1 LLPMTDARLLADLHA
16 AAESVWQDV
25 VPLCPGFAVEV
36 LPRID
41 STNSE
46 LMRRARDGALHPL
59 LLVAAE
65 QSAGRGRQGRQWH
78 SQPGTSLTFSLGL
91 PLQPADWSGLSL
103 AVGVAL
109 AEALHPQV
117 QLKWPN
123 DLCWQGRKLG
133 GVLVETASLGAQR
146 YAVIGVGINL
156 QAPELPDAVP
166 GEGMQALPAAGLLDL
181 VPDAPTGVGHWLRRV
196 AAPLL
201 RQVLDFEAQGF
212 APMVARYAARDALIG
227 RPVRLSDG
235 REGIADG
242 VRADGAL
249 WLATASGR
257 AAVWQAEV
265 SVRPC

>member
-1 LLPMTDARLLADLHA
+1 M
-16 AAESVWQDV
+16 
-25 VPLCPGFAVEV
+25 
-36 LPRID
+36 
-41 STNSE
+41 
-46 LMRRARDGALHPL
+46 
-59 LLVAAE
+59 
-65 QSAGRGRQGRQWH
+65 
-78 SQPGTSLTFSLGL
+78 

-123 DLCWQGRKLG
+123 DLCWNGRKLG

-156 QAPELPDAVP
+156 QAPERLPDVAP
-166 GEGMQALPAAGLLDL
+166 GEAMQALAPAGLLEL
-181 VPDAPTGVGHWLRRV
+181 APDAPRGAGHWLRRV

-201 RQVLDFEAQGF
+201 RQLLDFEAQGF
-212 APMVARYAARDALIG
+212 APMMARYAARDALAG
-227 RPVRLSDG
+227 RAVRLSDG
-235 REGIADG
+235 REGMADG

-249 WLATASGR
+249 WLAAASGR
-257 AAVWQAEV
+257 TAVWQAEV

>member
-1 LLPMTDARLLADLHA
+1 MTDARLLADLHA

-65 QSAGRGRQGRQWH
+65 QSAGRGRHGRQWL
-78 SQPGTSLTFSLGL
+78 SQPGASLTFSLGL

-103 AVGVAL
+103 AVGVAV

-123 DLCWQGRKLG
+123 DLCWHGRKLG

-156 QAPELPDAVP
+156 QAPDLPPDRAN
-166 GEGMQALPAAGLLDL
+166 GLGMQALPAAGLLDL
-181 VPDAPTGVGHWLRRV
+181 VPDAPRAAGHWLRRL

-212 APMVARYAARDALIG
+212 APMMARYSARDALAG
-227 RPVRLSDG
+227 RVVRLSDG
-235 REGIADG
+235 REGVADG

-257 AAVWQAEV
+257 TAVWQAAV